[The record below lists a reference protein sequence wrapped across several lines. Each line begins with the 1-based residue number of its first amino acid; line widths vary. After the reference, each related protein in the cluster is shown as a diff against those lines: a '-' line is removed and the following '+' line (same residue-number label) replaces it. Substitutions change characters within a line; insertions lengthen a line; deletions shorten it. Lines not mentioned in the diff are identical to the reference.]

1 MAPAAES
8 PGAGPWRSVTT
19 CDNAVAVAERDA
31 LGTSARVVV
40 WPPRNLGVACAA
52 VDEVLAAVD
61 RQASRLRADSEI
73 SWLHRT
79 GGGLFL
85 VSHGLAEAIGV
96 ALAAAQ
102 WTRGLTDPTIG
113 QALLTLGYNC
123 DFAAGA
129 QQPGELLAAPL
140 PAPGWQ
146 HIQLDGRL
154 LRLPAGVWLDL
165 GATVMGVGADRAVR
179 AVLSATGGAGGVLVG
194 LGGDIATGGAPGRDG
209 WPVTAADGPDPAG
222 SRPARPARPSAND
235 PEPAGSQLVRL
246 ARGAVATSSIT
257 TRRWRRGNRMM
268 HHIVDPRTGFPA
280 CGPWRTVS
288 VAAATCADAS
298 AATTA
303 AIVAGV
309 GAEDWLATTGLP
321 ARLVAHDGEV
331 RCLGGW
337 PAAEG
342 RPLPVPPD
350 GHVYAGVRR
359 RKGMR

>member
-1 MAPAAES
+1 MT
-8 PGAGPWRSVTT
+8 GDDT
-19 CDNAVAVAERDA
+19 VAVAGRDA
-31 LGTSARVVV
+31 LGTSAYVAV
-40 WPPRNLGVACAA
+40 WPSRNLGVACAA
-52 VDEVLAAVD
+52 VDKVLAD
-61 RQASRLRADSEI
+61 LGRQASRFRADSEI
-73 SWLHRT
+73 SWLHRA

-85 VSHGLAEAIGV
+85 VSDGLAEAIGV
-96 ALAAAQ
+96 ALAAAR
-102 WTRGLTDPTIG
+102 WTGGLTDPTVG
-113 QALLTLGYNC
+113 QALLILGYNR
-123 DFAAGA
+123 DFTVGA
-129 QQPGELLAAPL
+129 QQSGQLQAAPL

-146 HIQLDGRL
+146 HIKLDGRL
-154 LRLPAGVWLDL
+154 LRLPGGIRLDL
-165 GATVMGVGADRAVR
+165 GATVTGVGADRAAR
-179 AVLSATGGAGGVLVG
+179 AVLSATGHAGGVLIG
-194 LGGDIATGGAPGRDG
+194 LGGDIATAGTPGRGG
-209 WPVTAADGPDPAG
+209 WPVTATDGPDPAG

-235 PEPAGSQLVRL
+235 PEPASSQLVRL

-321 ARLVAHDGEV
+321 ARLIAHDGEA
-331 RCLGGW
+331 RYLGGW

-342 RPLPVPPD
+342 QPLPVPPD
-350 GHVYAGVRR
+350 GRVYAVYAGMRR
-359 RKGMR
+359 RGDMR

>member
-1 MAPAAES
+1 MRWVPAHGSWYGRRA
-8 PGAGPWRSVTT
+8 
-19 CDNAVAVAERDA
+19 
-31 LGTSARVVV
+31 TSA
-40 WPPRNLGVACAA
+40 WPVPRWTRCWRLWTGRRA
-52 VDEVLAAVD
+52 
-61 RQASRLRADSEI
+61 RLRADSEI